1 MTVQVH
7 TEAWNWWTDTMV
19 ATWTEGLDALIS
31 IFKTDWNRGNT
42 GNYRPVILDI
52 TDTGPEHGKRL
63 DLQKHDFVL
72 CYETAHN
79 EEAPELFYDFVTT
92 RINITVDVRTVKGRK
107 HLQLLENEIRRLVHS
122 KRKGDGTNF
131 DRLVF
136 KTRTDLSDRS
146 KILFR
151 MTFQIEVVILAELIP

>member
-1 MTVQVH
+1 
-7 TEAWNWWTDTMV
+7 MV
-19 ATWTEGLDALIS
+19 ATWTEGLEAIIEL
-31 IFKTDWNRGNT
+31 FKDNWNRSNT
-42 GNYRPVILDI
+42 SNYRPVVIDI
-52 TDTGPEHGKRL
+52 ADTTPEHGKRL
-63 DLQKHDFVL
+63 DLQKHDYVL
-72 CYETAHN
+72 VYETAHN

-107 HLQLLENEIRRLVHS
+107 HLQALENEIRRLVHT

-146 KILFR
+146 KFLFR

>member
-1 MTVQVH
+1 
-7 TEAWNWWTDTMV
+7 
-19 ATWTEGLDALIS
+19 
-31 IFKTDWNRGNT
+31 
-42 GNYRPVILDI
+42 LDI
-52 TDTGPEHGKRL
+52 TDTSPEHGKRL
-63 DLQKHDFVL
+63 DLQKHDYVL
-72 CYETAHN
+72 LYETAHN

-92 RINITVDVRTVKGRK
+92 RINITVDMRTVKGRK
-107 HLQLLENEIRRLVHS
+107 HLELLENEIRRLVHS